1 MRPVGPRPRGLII
14 IMEMIE
20 TRSAVDLLYGK
31 KDCRRNQMWR
41 PNQVLNAS
49 LALGR
54 GTLSLID
61 AIDFFLSLPEH
72 NHQSFDLAL
81 QINQILLDEGRGG
94 AGRAHLKE
102 VRSSGGQSRYLID
115 ADCYYLPRK

>member
-1 MRPVGPRPRGLII
+1 
-14 IMEMIE
+14 MI
-20 TRSAVDLLYGK
+20 TNKGAFNLLYGQK
-31 KDCRRNQMWR
+31 NCRRNQMWR
-41 PNQVLNAS
+41 PNQVVGAHR
-49 LALGR
+49 ALER

-81 QINQILLDEGRGG
+81 MINNTLLDEGRGG
-94 AGRAHLKE
+94 EGRAHLKE